1 MPIQRTLEEPGH
13 APVKIWTADVEASA
27 LEQLR
32 KLSSLPFIHH
42 HVAVMPDVHAGIG
55 STVGTVIP
63 TRRAIIPAGVGVDI
77 GCGMI
82 AVETTLRAGDLP
94 ESLRSLRVAIERAVP
109 HGFVSTPGRATKGAW
124 AVTPASVD
132 SRWRDLAPGLGAIT
146 AKHPALLRKHPQS
159 QLGTLGGGNH
169 FIELCLDLSD
179 TVWVML
185 HSGSRG
191 IGNAIGQYFIEL
203 ARQDMRTHQVNL
215 PDRDLAY
222 LEEGTEHFDDYWH
235 AMQWAQDYAAQNRQV
250 MMDAV
255 LRVLR
260 EALPPFRLAR
270 QAINCHHNYAER
282 ETHYGEPVYVTRKGA
297 VRVRAGELGIIPG
310 SMGARSFIVRG
321 KGNEESFCSCS
332 HGAGRT
338 MSRAAAKKRFTAND
352 LARQTEGI
360 ECRKDADVVD
370 EIPAAYKDIG
380 AVMANQADL
389 VEVVAELRQVLVVKG

>member
-1 MPIQRTLEEPGH
+1 MPIQTTREESGH

-82 AVETTLRAGDLP
+82 AVETTLRAKDLP
-94 ESLRSLRVAIERAVP
+94 DSLKPLRTAIERAIP

-124 AVTPASVD
+124 SVTPSSVD
-132 SRWRDLAPGLGAIT
+132 SRWRELAPRLAAIT
-146 AKHPALLRKHPQS
+146 AKHPALLRKNPQV

-169 FIELCLDLSD
+169 FIELCLDREEA
-179 TVWVML
+179 VWVML

-203 ARQDMRTHQVNL
+203 ARQDMRVHQVNL

-222 LEEGTEHFDDYWH
+222 LEEGTAHFDDYWQ

-270 QAINCHHNYAER
+270 QAINCHHNYAEV
-282 ETHYGEPVYVTRKGA
+282 ETHFGERVYVTRKGA
-297 VRVRAGELGIIPG
+297 VSVREGELGIIPG

-321 KGNEESFCSCS
+321 KGNAESFCSCS
-332 HGAGRT
+332 HGAGRM
-338 MSRAAAKKRFTAND
+338 MSRAAAKKRFTTAD
-352 LARQTEGI
+352 LAQQTQGI

-370 EIPAAYKDIG
+370 EIPSAYKDIG
-380 AVMANQADL
+380 TVMANQSDL